1 MLVVYSVLIGYILRL
16 LYSQMWMIWLFL
28 SANLCHTGRV
38 TESQS
43 HQNPR
48 RNTLGTS
55 LRSWDP
61 HPLVIIHCVVSSS
74 GRVVMMNRCRGG
86 NMEWI
91 YVKINS
97 FGCNINL
104 FYSILWCDLTV
115 LVHHLGTRFNQIHG
129 VPAARQWNVA
139 SLRQNVANSSDVAAS
154 SEAGSP
160 WFLGWPCVSQ
170 GYETSDVLY
179 AHNHS

>member
-48 RNTLGTS
+48 RNNLGTS

-104 FYSILWCDLTV
+104 FCDVILLYLYIILAPVSTKSMGSK
-115 LVHHLGTRFNQIHG
+115 LPGSGTSPPWDRTS
-129 VPAARQWNVA
+129 PTAATWQRL
-139 SLRQNVANSSDVAAS
+139 LRQVVP
-154 SEAGSP
+154 G
-160 WFLGWPCVSQ
+160 FLGDLV
-170 GYETSDVLY
+170 
-179 AHNHS
+179 

>member
-16 LYSQMWMIWLFL
+16 PSSQMWMIWLFL

-38 TESQS
+38 TESPEPPQKQFGHVIKVLGS
-43 HQNPR
+43 TSTCHYALCRFKFRESCNDESMQGWKHGVNICEDKFIWLQHQ
-48 RNTLGTS
+48 
-55 LRSWDP
+55 
-61 HPLVIIHCVVSSS
+61 
-74 GRVVMMNRCRGG
+74 
-86 NMEWI
+86 
-91 YVKINS
+91 
-97 FGCNINL
+97 
-104 FYSILWCDLTV
+104 SILWCDVTV

>member
-1 MLVVYSVLIGYILRL
+1 MLVVDIFCSNWIYFAIA
-16 LYSQMWMIWLFL
+16 LFPDVDDFGCF
-28 SANLCHTGRV
+28 SRQTFV
-38 TESQS
+38 TLEGSQS

-48 RNTLGTS
+48 RNNLGTS

-104 FYSILWCDLTV
+104 FCDVMLLYLYIILAPVSTKSMGSQLPGS
-115 LVHHLGTRFNQIHG
+115 GTSPPWDRTS
-129 VPAARQWNVA
+129 PTAATWQRL
-139 SLRQNVANSSDVAAS
+139 LRQVVP
-154 SEAGSP
+154 G
-160 WFLGWPCVSQ
+160 FLGDLV
-170 GYETSDVLY
+170 
-179 AHNHS
+179 